1 MTKKIILKCS
11 RIMMAILL
19 LIILSL
25 ALFLIWSSQTPLKKG
40 ITSQVLKNA
49 ESLQTHEE
57 VTSKANIKVMT
68 YNLSFAYGVGN
79 EGLKRTH
86 WNEDIMKSQLNK
98 LVDLIKLEKVDIIL
112 LQEIDFDSQRSFH
125 FDQLNFLMKKTQ
137 LKFTSRAISWW
148 QNFIPYP
155 YFPILKKF
163 GAMKSGGAILSRFPI
178 IDEEIHLLDK
188 PTNNPWWYNLFYLY
202 RYFQVCSIEL
212 YGKKIKV
219 INLHLEAYDSDNR
232 KEQIDH
238 LINQKI
244 KNLQSENSESN
255 EVILVGGDF
264 NLLPPNATKKSDF
277 SDGDDQ
283 YQNDLSS
290 EILFK
295 EMPLREI
302 VSLADYEKNEKNYW
316 TFPSNLPNRRLDYL
330 FYQATKMK
338 LDNVKFI
345 KNLDVSDHLPVI
357 AEFSF
362 LQ

>member
-1 MTKKIILKCS
+1 M
-11 RIMMAILL
+11 
-19 LIILSL
+19 
-25 ALFLIWSSQTPLKKG
+25 
-40 ITSQVLKNA
+40 
-49 ESLQTHEE
+49 
-57 VTSKANIKVMT
+57 
-68 YNLSFAYGVGN
+68 
-79 EGLKRTH
+79 
-86 WNEDIMKSQLNK
+86 
-98 LVDLIKLEKVDIIL
+98 
-112 LQEIDFDSQRSFH
+112 
-125 FDQLNFLMKKTQ
+125 
-137 LKFTSRAISWW
+137 
-148 QNFIPYP
+148 
-155 YFPILKKF
+155 
-163 GAMKSGGAILSRFPI
+163 
-178 IDEEIHLLDK
+178 
-188 PTNNPWWYNLFYLY
+188 YLY
-202 RYFQVCSIEL
+202 RKKKHQQILKL